1 MRAVTWT
8 GFLNPDRK
16 SGTYVHFL
24 PATPGA
30 ATPYPVEVSVSVFG
44 RGLPRKRISLEGA
57 RLFHPDGIKV
67 EDIFA
72 LQEVDSENAVG
83 FQLEIFAAQQRSD
96 VSASQCLVQFGSEA
110 GPVMFSPVKKLI
122 KSDPQS
128 GAILPDNTEQF
139 APINALKDAVL
150 APSLF
155 IVNTTINEYRPE
167 VFYKDLPQVDS
178 SLVPLG
184 QVMNSSVL
192 ERRLDGTIFGEPAAR
207 ELSWGNVRSRMLS
220 LRKTDNGV
228 ACFLVYRDVKT
239 SRISSVHAL

>member
-30 ATPYPVEVSVSVFG
+30 ATPYPVEVSVSIFG

-57 RLFHPDGIKV
+57 RLFHPDGIRV

-72 LQEVDSENAVG
+72 LQEIDAENSVG
-83 FQLEIFAAQQRSD
+83 FQLEVFAAQQRSD
-96 VSASQCLVQFGSEA
+96 VSASQCLVQFGFGVGA
-110 GPVMFSPVKKLI
+110 VTFSPAKKVI
-122 KSDPQS
+122 KSDPQT
-128 GAILPDNTEQF
+128 GAIIVDDSERF
-139 APINALKDAVL
+139 AAISALKDSML

-155 IVNTTINEYRPE
+155 IVNTTTNEHRPE
-167 VFYKDLPQVDS
+167 VFYRDMPESQGA
-178 SLVPLG
+178 LVPLG
-184 QVMNSSVL
+184 QVVSNSVL

-207 ELSWGNVRSRMLS
+207 ELSWGNVRSRLLR

-228 ACFLVYRDVKT
+228 ASFLVYRDVKT